1 MSSEQQP
8 LVEPVGQRR
17 EGRGADAIEAVFRPV
32 RVGNAFEECVGRLLS
47 AIELGLVRSGER
59 LPTERELAKR
69 LDVSRMTLRQAI
81 HSLQSAGFVESRR
94 GRNGGTFV
102 VWEPAVSRHRPVKR
116 AAIPATSE
124 AGDTLVLRDALE
136 VGTAVAAALC
146 SLSPAQAAQLRT
158 CLSETEKAEALSYR
172 RADSRLHLAI
182 AEATGSPSLVA
193 AVAEVRMRLNGL
205 LDEVP
210 IAARNLA
217 RSNEQHRELI
227 DCILADDAP
236 GARAAMEDH
245 LTSTSVLLR
254 CFLESRSRRTQTTSA
269 FS

>member
-1 MSSEQQP
+1 
-8 LVEPVGQRR
+8 
-17 EGRGADAIEAVFRPV
+17 
-32 RVGNAFEECVGRLLS
+32 
-47 AIELGLVRSGER
+47 
-59 LPTERELAKR
+59 
-69 LDVSRMTLRQAI
+69 
-81 HSLQSAGFVESRR
+81 
-94 GRNGGTFV
+94 
-102 VWEPAVSRHRPVKR
+102 
-116 AAIPATSE
+116 
-124 AGDTLVLRDALE
+124 
-136 VGTAVAAALC
+136 
-146 SLSPAQAAQLRT
+146 
-158 CLSETEKAEALSYR
+158 
-172 RADSRLHLAI
+172 
-182 AEATGSPSLVA
+182 VA